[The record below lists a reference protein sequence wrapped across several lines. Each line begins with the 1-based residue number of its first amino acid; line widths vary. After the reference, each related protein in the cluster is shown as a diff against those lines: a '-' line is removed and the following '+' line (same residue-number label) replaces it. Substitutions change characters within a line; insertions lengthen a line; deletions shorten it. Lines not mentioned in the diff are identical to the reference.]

1 MKLMN
6 LIAIII
12 CVFAMLINY
21 KNINVIVLNGF
32 FAVINSILYIRGQDM
47 SKELFKCKKCGEKM
61 IWCENGSSEYDEEWL
76 ECDKCGETR
85 ELTMEEIEYD
95 LEMRFQ

>member
-1 MKLMN
+1 MKSMN

-32 FAVINSILYIRGQDM
+32 FAVINSILYIGR
-47 SKELFKCKKCGEKM
+47 
-61 IWCENGSSEYDEEWL
+61 
-76 ECDKCGETR
+76 
-85 ELTMEEIEYD
+85 
-95 LEMRFQ
+95 